1 MCLEDSRKDTAAPGA
16 GLMELDTPPC
26 TPALLQLS
34 SKALNPLEK
43 AGWPQSTGT
52 LWTSALGPP
61 RMDPIEKGLS
71 RMDGK

>member
-1 MCLEDSRKDTAAPGA
+1 MCLEDNTKDTAAPGA
-16 GLMELDTPPC
+16 GLMELDKPSC

-52 LWTSALGPP
+52 LWTSAL
-61 RMDPIEKGLS
+61 
-71 RMDGK
+71 